1 MVSSHLLVVIL
12 VALCAGGVLYA
23 LAYPWLAGT
32 ARAERRQKAVIK
44 ADPKARLRGR
54 ETQSR
59 RSQVAESLKELEQR
73 QKRQN
78 RPPLSVRLSQA
89 GLTITKTRFY
99 LLSLACGIAMAIG
112 ARFMGGSLWVCLG
125 ALFVGGLGVPRWGL
139 SFLIKRRRDRF
150 LDEFPNAID
159 VIVRGVRA
167 GLPLADSIRTVASD
181 SQEPVRSEFRA
192 ILDAQAIGL
201 ALPDAVARLPER
213 VGLPEANFFSIV
225 VAIQSKSGGS
235 LSDALSN
242 LSRVLRERRKMK
254 GKVKAMSTEAKASAG
269 IIGSL
274 PIIVGLLV
282 DLTSPDYISLL
293 WRTNTGL
300 VMLGIC
306 GVWMLMGILVMRRM
320 INFEI

>member
-1 MVSSHLLVVIL
+1 MSSHLLIVIL
-12 VALCAGGVLYA
+12 VVVCAGGVVYA
-23 LAYPWLAGT
+23 LAYPWLAGS

-44 ADPKARLRGR
+44 ADPKARLRNR
-54 ETQSR
+54 EVQSR

-73 QKRQN
+73 QKRQS

-89 GLTITKTRFY
+89 GLSISKTQFY
-99 LLSLACGIAMAIG
+99 LYSVVGGILVAALAFFLHAN
-112 ARFMGGSLWVCLG
+112 RWVLL
-125 ALFVGGLGVPRWGL
+125 AAFFVGVLGLPRWVLGY
-139 SFLIKRRRDRF
+139 LIKRRRNRF

-181 SQEPVRSEFRA
+181 AQEPVRGEFRA
-192 ILDAQAIGL
+192 IMDAQAIGL
-201 ALPDAVARLPER
+201 PLADAVARLTER

-225 VAIQSKSGGS
+225 VAIQAKSGGS

-254 GKVKAMSTEAKASAG
+254 GKVKAMSTEAKSSAG

-274 PIIVGLLV
+274 PIIVGFLV
-282 DLTSPDYISLL
+282 YLTSPDYISLL
-293 WRTNTGL
+293 WHTKTGWIL
-300 VMLGIC
+300 LGIS
-306 GVWMLMGILVMRRM
+306 GLWMLMGILVMRRM